1 MFFLKDN
8 IVNNIV
14 NILIIIV
21 NINNLIFTLTIIL
34 IFVEYI
40 SIKINKPIDFN
51 LKISNIIY
59 SCYAICGVIMIF
71 FVLGKWMFIEK
82 YYHFHEFFLE
92 EALIPIALLGSKIM
106 GPVVNIEDRK
116 SVV

>member
-14 NILIIIV
+14 NIFVIIV
-21 NINNLIFTLTIIL
+21 NINNLIFTLAIIL

-59 SCYAICGVIMIF
+59 SCYAICGVIMVY
-71 FVLGKWMFIEK
+71 FVLGKMMFIEK
-82 YYHFHEFFLE
+82 YHYFHEFFLE
-92 EALIPIALLGSKIM
+92 EALIPIAWLGGKIM
-106 GPVVNIEDRK
+106 FPVVNNRHK
-116 SVV
+116 NKNK

>member
-1 MFFLKDN
+1 MFFLNDN
-8 IVNNIV
+8 II
-14 NILIIIV
+14 NILINILVITID
-21 NINNLIFTLTIIL
+21 INNLIFTLAIIL

-59 SCYAICGVIMIF
+59 SCYAVCGVIMIF
-71 FVLGKWMFIEK
+71 FVLGKWIFIEK

-106 GPVVNIEDRK
+106 GPVVTNRHK
-116 SVV
+116 NKNK